1 MAAVSDKLATGAPG
15 GPVTVDE
22 AYRRCVALARSHYE
36 NFSVATRFLPREV
49 LPFMAAVYAFCRTVD
64 DLGDEAKGDRVA
76 LLAEWEQDLLRC
88 YGGAPQHPYLLALQ
102 DTIARFDI
110 PKEPFLKL
118 VQANRMD
125 QVNKRHS
132 TYEDL
137 RFYCDHSANPVGRL
151 VLYVFGYRDEERQ
164 HLADYTC
171 TALQLANFWQ
181 DVRRDYAMGRTYL
194 PLEDL
199 KRFGCTEQTIAAGVA
214 TPEFRR
220 LMAFEVERA
229 RELFL
234 KGLPLV
240 GRVSGNLK
248 LDLALFS
255 RGGLRVLDA
264 IREQGY
270 DVLKKRPQ
278 VTKARK
284 AWLLFGTYLELKRG
298 RFG

>member
-1 MAAVSDKLATGAPG
+1 MAAVSDRLAR
-15 GPVTVDE
+15 PVSVDE
-22 AYRRCVALARSHYE
+22 AYRRCLALARSHYE
-36 NFSVATRFLPREV
+36 NFSVATRFLPREA

-110 PKEPFLKL
+110 PKGPFIKL

-125 QVNKRHS
+125 QATKRHS
-132 TYEDL
+132 TYQDL
-137 RFYCDHSANPVGRL
+137 LRYCDHSANPVGHL

-164 HLADYTC
+164 RLSDNTC

-181 DVRRDYAMGRTYL
+181 DVRRDYAMGRIYL

-199 KRFGCTEQTIAAGVA
+199 KRFGCAEQTIAGGEA

-240 GRVSGNLK
+240 GTVSGKLK

-270 DVLKKRPQ
+270 DVLTKRPQ

-284 AWLLFGTYLELKRG
+284 AWLLLGTYLDLKRG
-298 RFG
+298 RLG

>member
-1 MAAVSDKLATGAPG
+1 MAAVSDKLATGAPR

-22 AYRRCVALARSHYE
+22 AYRRCLALARSHYE
-36 NFSVATRFLPREV
+36 NFSVATRFLPREA

-76 LLAEWEQDLLRC
+76 LLAEWERDLLRC

-132 TYEDL
+132 TYQDL
-137 RFYCDHSANPVGRL
+137 RLYCDHSANPVGRL
-151 VLYVFGYRDEERQ
+151 VLYVFGYRDDERQ
-164 HLADYTC
+164 RLSDYTC

-181 DVRRDYAMGRTYL
+181 DVRRDYAVGRLYL

-199 KRFGCTEQTIAAGVA
+199 KRFGCTEQTIAGGEA
-214 TPEFRR
+214 TPEFKR

-229 RELFL
+229 RDLFL
-234 KGLPLV
+234 QGLPLV
-240 GRVSGNLK
+240 GTVSGKLK

-284 AWLLFGTYLELKRG
+284 AWLLLGTYLDLKRG
-298 RFG
+298 RLG

>member
-15 GPVTVDE
+15 GPVTVDG
-22 AYRRCVALARSHYE
+22 AYRRCLALARSHYE
-36 NFSVATRFLPREV
+36 NFSVATRFLPRD
-49 LPFMAAVYAFCRTVD
+49 LIPFMAAIYAFCRTVD

-76 LLAEWEQDLLRC
+76 LLAEWERDLLRC
-88 YGGAPQHPYLLALQ
+88 YGGAPRHPYLLALQ
-102 DTIARFDI
+102 DTIARFTI

-132 TYEDL
+132 TYQDL
-137 RFYCDHSANPVGRL
+137 LFYCDHSANPVGRL

-164 HLADYTC
+164 RLSDYTC
-171 TALQLANFWQ
+171 TALQLANFLQ
-181 DVRRDYAMGRTYL
+181 DVRRDYAMGRVYL

-199 KRFGCTEQTIAAGVA
+199 ERFGCAEQAIAAGAA
-214 TPEFRR
+214 TPEFKR

-240 GRVSGNLK
+240 GAVSGKLR

-270 DVLKKRPQ
+270 DVLRKRPQ

-284 AWLLFGTYLELKRG
+284 AWLLFGTYLDLKRG
-298 RFG
+298 RLG

>member
-1 MAAVSDKLATGAPG
+1 MATVSDKPATGASP

-22 AYRRCVALARSHYE
+22 AYRRCLALARAHYE
-36 NFSVATRFLPREV
+36 NFSVATRFLPREL
-49 LPFMAAVYAFCRTVD
+49 LPFMAAIYAFCRTVD

-76 LLAEWEQDLLRC
+76 LLDEWERDLLRC

-102 DTIARFDI
+102 DTIARFAI

-125 QVNKRHS
+125 QVNKRYS
-132 TYEDL
+132 TYQDL
-137 RFYCDHSANPVGRL
+137 LFYCDHSANPVGRL

-164 HLADYTC
+164 RLSDCTC

-181 DVRRDYAMGRTYL
+181 DVRRDYAMGRIYL

-199 KRFGCTEQTIAAGVA
+199 ERFGCTEQAIAAGVA

-229 RELFL
+229 RELFI

-240 GRVSGNLK
+240 GTVSGKLK

-264 IREQGY
+264 IGEQDY

-284 AWLLFGTYLELKRG
+284 AWLLLGTYLDLKRG
-298 RFG
+298 RLG